1 MPKLTQVNVRSLQCP
16 PGKKLV
22 YLWDSAAPGL
32 GVRASSGGVQAFVF
46 RSRDSAKKQHI
57 ETLGRVAGMTLDQ
70 ARTAA
75 NLKRAHVPDVTS
87 TQEITVAFP
96 TLHEA
101 FETYVSTKAHCL
113 KPGTITDYRKNFLC
127 YLGKWQDR
135 PMNSITSAE
144 VIKFYQELLQRS
156 KAKAAY
162 AMRILS
168 FIYNL
173 QIDVYGYPHKNP
185 VVALKAQR
193 LVEPV
198 APRERRIPA
207 GDLPV
212 WWSALETLDA
222 DPKDYLKIGLLLG
235 FRRKTLLTLR
245 WDLLDLERR
254 QYRLLAET
262 EGNKA
267 RETLDYPIGP
277 YTAEI
282 LKKRKASAS
291 PGNEWIFPGG
301 FGRKDSHAQGFEK
314 SFIGLRKR
322 TGVRV
327 SPHDLRRTRATVAY
341 NMGLNTITLKRLL
354 THRLDHAPAGE
365 EVTGGYSI
373 SDTESLRPHVETV
386 ERMILQ
392 LAGATLPEYRL
403 KMIMGAEPGE
413 EPLDEI
419 WVDLNQ
425 LLTPPNGTSQN

>member
-16 PGKKLV
+16 PGKKLE
-22 YLWDSAAPGL
+22 YLWDSAVPGL
-32 GVRASSGGVQAFVF
+32 GVRASSGGVLAFVY
-46 RSRDSAKKQHI
+46 RSRDAAKKQHI
-57 ETLGRVAGMTLDQ
+57 ETLGRVVTMTLEQ
-70 ARTAA
+70 ARAAA
-75 NLKRAHVPDVTS
+75 NLKRAHIPEPVPGRQAPVQFS
-87 TQEITVAFP
+87 

-101 FETYVSTKAHCL
+101 FEAYVSTKSHRL
-113 KPGTITDYRKNFLC
+113 KPATITDYRKNFLC
-127 YLGKWQDR
+127 YLGEWQDR
-135 PMNSITSAE
+135 PIDTITSAE
-144 VIKFYQELLQRS
+144 VIKLYQSLLQRS
-156 KAKAAY
+156 KAKASY

-173 QIDVYGYPHKNP
+173 QIDVYEYPHKNP

-212 WWSALETLDA
+212 WWAALETLDP
-222 DPKDYLKIGLLLG
+222 DPRDYLKIGLLLG

-277 YTAEI
+277 YTAAI
-282 LKKRKASAS
+282 LRKRKANADPSS
-291 PGNEWIFPGG
+291 EWIFPGG
-301 FGRKDSHAQGFEK
+301 SGRKDSHAQGFEK
-314 SFIGLRKR
+314 SFLGLRKR

-327 SPHDLRRTRATVAY
+327 SPHDLRRTRATVAN

-354 THRLDHAPAGE
+354 THRLDKAPAGE

-425 LLTPPNGTSQN
+425 LLTPPNHG